1 MTDNDNNSIGL
12 SRRRVLGGL
21 GAIGVASA
29 GAGLGTTAFFS
40 DSESFEENT
49 LTAGELDLFVH
60 VDYEEDQGSFA
71 QYSTPPGTFINGG
84 VVGESVSDD
93 ETGISIEQGD
103 PLSILVEDLKP
114 GDSGEGKFCF
124 SIVDNP
130 SYMWMCGELTAN
142 EQNGFTDPELDVL
155 GFDLTFYTEQAR
167 HNDGSGMTA

>member
-1 MTDNDNNSIGL
+1 MI
-12 SRRRVLGGL
+12 GGL

-93 ETGISIEQGD
+93 GTGISIEQGD
-103 PLSILVEDLKP
+103 PLSIQVEDLKP

-124 SIVDNP
+124 SIVFNP
-130 SYMWMCGELTAN
+130 AYMWMCGELTADILPRLKPCLLPTSSN
-142 EQNGFTDPELDVL
+142 AAADELTPEDGAPFTELA
-155 GFDLTFYTEQAR
+155 TRT
-167 HNDGSGMTA
+167 